1 MGKKGKQNLADNKE
15 KNGIFPVNLSAGN
28 PILEMY
34 GNREINIEG
43 VKGVLEY
50 DVTIIRI
57 NTGHMIISFYGR
69 GLAISCLTSSSLTIK
84 GFINKIEFLH

>member
-1 MGKKGKQNLADNKE
+1 MGKKSKQNLAENSDKS
-15 KNGIFPVNLSAGN
+15 GIFPVNLSASN
-28 PILEMY
+28 PILEMH

-50 DVTIIRI
+50 DVTVIRI
-57 NTGHMIISFYGR
+57 NTGNMIISFHGR
-69 GLAISCLTSSSLTIK
+69 GLAISCLTASSLTIK